1 MRVSA
6 WLACLAMLSGACGTV
21 IDYRQEVDYLPD
33 GDLAWTAAGEN
44 DCDAA
49 AGYTLDEYMAEEIA
63 APELHVV
70 GIYSASSP
78 SSFGELVLRVER
90 AGPAV
95 LVLSA
100 YEETRWTIVPG
111 SGAEV
116 DRVIA
121 TGFGAQE
128 VDAPDG
134 VEIEIIDVAS
144 SGEMLGLGVVWPSES
159 DRGGEC
165 ADFFS
170 PAQCD
175 LYASAWR
182 LHLQRRIEEVSRLVE
197 RAEDRTGLALGTF
210 HGCQAMTELTLAE
223 ATPRDDQAY

>member
-1 MRVSA
+1 
-6 WLACLAMLSGACGTV
+6 MLSACGTV

-33 GDLAWTAAGEN
+33 GDRAWTATGEN

-49 AGYTLDEYMAEEIA
+49 AGYLLDEYMAEEIA

-78 SSFGELVLRVER
+78 SSPFGELTLRVER
-90 AGPAV
+90 AGPTV

-100 YEETRWTIVPG
+100 YEETRWTILPG
-111 SGAEV
+111 AGAEV
-116 DRVIA
+116 ARIIA
-121 TGFGAQE
+121 TGYEAQE

-144 SGEMLGLGVVWPSES
+144 SGDMLGLGVVWPSEG
-159 DRGGEC
+159 DRGDGC

-175 LYASAWR
+175 LYSSAWR

-197 RAEDRTGLALGTF
+197 RAEDRTGLALSTF
-210 HGCQAMTELTLAE
+210 HGCQVMTELTLAE
-223 ATPRDDQAY
+223 AMPREVPAY